1 MSGPVRIWVFVT
13 YHLGCWLAESLSP
26 YSEVVVPMASG
37 KRPPH
42 FMGHDKD
49 GEAPGNNSKRR
60 QSDSV
65 PTQIGASYEHDINK
79 GDKKLMEN
87 ILEPMFRRAVRDEVT
102 NVLRRH
108 PHLQPSP
115 SGQRQKTFQLRF
127 KESPGESYTGVKVE
141 TKNGA
146 SLEVALYQ
154 CDEERIVT
162 EGPLSSARVKLCLLQ
177 GNFGSDGRNDWS
189 SEDFGRSTLNRT
201 RKGGELLTGD
211 LSLTLTNGVAT
222 VKDIFVHDI
231 STWAKT
237 QQFRLGVRVVET
249 TPETEN
255 IKEGVSQPFRVKDCR
270 GQGYR
275 KHGTPSLNDEIW
287 RLEDIAKGGK
297 RHKWLS
303 SIGIDTVGAFLRRF
317 RTNRSQL
324 KQGLKVGENVWKN
337 LIHQAGKANAKQ
349 DARQP
354 DLPTAPLNSEPQNLV
369 QATGQGL
376 PQHEP
381 LPAAPQGLNVPSTST
396 PYLGEQDFDF
406 LAEVLNNSSAH
417 EGKCSCSNSGN
428 TLVCC
433 WSPGLFDCLSPSLGG
448 LMITMDLLQKETFH
462 EELID
467 NKKRCTDCRTTKT
480 PLWRGGPSGPKTLC
494 NACGIRYRKKRVSPV
509 GLRLNRGQEKK
520 RDKKQSRS
528 GGRAVG
534 NDGDDLEERLKMNL
548 VALGEEVLLQ
558 RSHSAAKKQR
568 WQRRRRELEEVE
580 QAAFC
585 LMALSCGLVF
595 A

>member
-1 MSGPVRIWVFVT
+1 
-13 YHLGCWLAESLSP
+13 
-26 YSEVVVPMASG
+26 MASG

-49 GEAPGNNSKRR
+49 GEAPRNNSKRR

-65 PTQIGASYEHDINK
+65 PTQIGNSYEDDINK
-79 GDKKLMEN
+79 GDKKLMEK

-102 NVLRRH
+102 NVLRRY

-115 SGQRQKTFQLRF
+115 SGQRQNTFQLRF

-177 GNFGSDGRNDWS
+177 GNFGSDGRNDWT
-189 SEDFGRSTLNRT
+189 SEDFGRNTLTHT

-237 QQFRLGVRVVET
+237 QQFRLGARVVET
-249 TPETEN
+249 TPETQD

-287 RLEDIAKGGK
+287 RLEDIAKDGK

-303 SIGIDTVGAFLRRF
+303 SIGIDTVGAFLHRH
-317 RTNRSQL
+317 RTDQSRL
-324 KQGLKVGENVWKN
+324 KQGLKKVGVGENVWKN

-349 DARQP
+349 YARQP
-354 DLPTAPLNSEPQNLV
+354 DLPTAPLNSEPQNLL

-381 LPAAPQGLNVPSTST
+381 LLAAPQGLNVPSTST

-406 LAEVLNNSSAH
+406 LAEVLDNSSAH
-417 EGKCSCSNSGN
+417 EGKYSCLNSGVYISRRGSC
-428 TLVCC
+428 TTIWGQIRSAFKATWTWLVL
-433 WSPGLFDCLSPSLGG
+433 PPS
-448 LMITMDLLQKETFH
+448 
-462 EELID
+462 
-467 NKKRCTDCRTTKT
+467 KR
-480 PLWRGGPSGPKTLC
+480 
-494 NACGIRYRKKRVSPV
+494 NAK
-509 GLRLNRGQEKK
+509 
-520 RDKKQSRS
+520 
-528 GGRAVG
+528 
-534 NDGDDLEERLKMNL
+534 L
-548 VALGEEVLLQ
+548 VP
-558 RSHSAAKKQR
+558 HSY
-568 WQRRRRELEEVE
+568 
-580 QAAFC
+580 
-585 LMALSCGLVF
+585 
-595 A
+595 